1 MTDNSLSPIE
11 QYNILQARLASLIPK
26 FRFSKDINLKLERI
40 TRLLAL
46 LGNPER
52 SFRSIHIGGT
62 SGKGSTATMVASILT
77 RAGYKTGL
85 HISPNLQILN
95 ERNQIDGR
103 VAPTSELAALLN
115 EMWPMI
121 EQVGTEMPQF
131 GRPSYFETQFAL
143 GCLWFAR
150 NEVDI
155 AVIEVGVGGRLDAT
169 NVLRPDVAV
178 ITSVGLDHVGL
189 LGETIEEII
198 SDKAGIIKP
207 GQTVVTGVTQ
217 PSAHDIVADRAEMM
231 GNVLWSLGDEFDYE
245 SSAEDTFTLYMPN
258 RRQYTELE
266 LGVAG
271 EFQRINAACAV
282 AAALALD
289 AQLSESAIFEGLQRV
304 TFPGRLE
311 VMQTDPLVI
320 LDGAHNPDKM
330 GAAAE
335 SVAYAESAESA
346 QTIVVLAMK
355 AGKDLEETMLH
366 LLPHADRVI
375 ATEFGG
381 AGVWRSNSAETIAN
395 MIRTLAPN
403 MPLEI
408 VRDPIEAV
416 QHAITLASPLDLVW
430 VTGSLYLVGN
440 VRNYWYP
447 KEKLLESAETYLPSS
462 LII

>member
-1 MTDNSLSPIE
+1 M
-11 QYNILQARLASLIPK
+11 
-26 FRFSKDINLKLERI
+26 
-40 TRLLAL
+40 
-46 LGNPER
+46 
-52 SFRSIHIGGT
+52 
-62 SGKGSTATMVASILT
+62 
-77 RAGYKTGL
+77 
-85 HISPNLQILN
+85 
-95 ERNQIDGR
+95 
-103 VAPTSELAALLN
+103 
-115 EMWPMI
+115 
-121 EQVGTEMPQF
+121 
-131 GRPSYFETQFAL
+131 
-143 GCLWFAR
+143 
-150 NEVDI
+150 
-155 AVIEVGVGGRLDAT
+155 
-169 NVLRPDVAV
+169 
-178 ITSVGLDHVGL
+178 
-189 LGETIEEII
+189 
-198 SDKAGIIKP
+198 
-207 GQTVVTGVTQ
+207 
-217 PSAHDIVADRAEMM
+217 
-231 GNVLWSLGDEFDYE
+231 
-245 SSAEDTFTLYMPN
+245 
-258 RRQYTELE
+258 
-266 LGVAG
+266 
-271 EFQRINAACAV
+271 
-282 AAALALD
+282 
-289 AQLSESAIFEGLQRV
+289 

-416 QHAITLASPLDLVW
+416 QHAIALASPLDLVW

-447 KEKLLESAETYLPSS
+447 KEKLLESAETHLPAS